1 MCEIYYHQP
10 SLQYQIGIFQKAC
23 HRFLYWKE
31 EDLILALAELHM
43 LSQNNGDS
51 DIFSNKQYTQKQ
63 SYKNAQI
70 Q

>member
-10 SLQYQIGIFQKAC
+10 SLQYQIGIFQKTC
-23 HRFLYWKE
+23 HRLLYWKE

>member
-10 SLQYQIGIFQKAC
+10 SLQYQIGIFQKTC